1 MVGTISRRS
10 ADGRATG
17 APAQSPG
24 EPVAAYWQAWAPVL
38 ARMAATGLA
47 LLGLAGIGWAARG
60 SGELAA
66 LSTAPLSFGLAQ
78 LAGSGVGAVT
88 AATLAASAAP
98 PAPRPSAPCPR
109 AAAAPERPAPPAPVA
124 TATALSADGRVILN
138 LAGPAELQRLPGVGA
153 KRAAAIVELRQRL
166 RRFRRLSDL
175 LRIKGIG
182 PRTLERMLPML
193 VLDADAR
200 S

>member
-10 ADGRATG
+10 ADERVTG
-17 APAQSPG
+17 APARTAG
-24 EPVAAYWQAWAPVL
+24 ESAAAYWRAWAPL
-38 ARMAATGLA
+38 FARMAATGLA

-60 SGELAA
+60 SGEVAA

-88 AATLAASAAP
+88 IPTSAAP
-98 PAPRPSAPCPR
+98 PGPH
-109 AAAAPERPAPPAPVA
+109 PPAPCA
-124 TATALSADGRVILN
+124 PDAPAPEHPAPQPPAAPGGALTTEGRVILN
-138 LAGPAELQRLPGVGA
+138 LAGALELQRLPGVGA
-153 KRAAAIVELRQRL
+153 KRAAAIVELRRRL
-166 RRFRRLSDL
+166 GRFRRPSDL

>member
-1 MVGTISRRS
+1 MGTISHRS
-10 ADGRATG
+10 AEERVTG
-17 APAQSPG
+17 APARTAG
-24 EPVAAYWQAWAPVL
+24 ELAGAYWRAWAPL
-38 ARMAATGLA
+38 FARMAATGLA

-78 LAGSGVGAVT
+78 LAGPGIP
-88 AATLAASAAP
+88 AAIPASVAP
-98 PAPRPSAPCPR
+98 PAPQPPAPCARGAP
-109 AAAAPERPAPPAPVA
+109 APERPAPPEPPAA
-124 TATALSADGRVILN
+124 TGRALTAEGRVILN
-138 LAGPAELQRLPGVGA
+138 LAGPVELQRLPGVGA
-153 KRAAAIVELRQRL
+153 KRAVAIVALRERL
-166 RRFRRLSDL
+166 GRFRRLGDL

-193 VLDADAR
+193 VLDADPK

>member
-1 MVGTISRRS
+1 MVGTIFRRS
-10 ADGRATG
+10 AEERVTG
-17 APAQSPG
+17 APVRGAWESA
-24 EPVAAYWQAWAPVL
+24 AAYWRAGAPL
-38 ARMAATGLA
+38 FARMAATGLA

-60 SGELAA
+60 SGEVAA

-78 LAGSGVGAVT
+78 LAGSGVGAAGIPT
-88 AATLAASAAP
+88 AAVPPAP
-98 PAPRPSAPCPR
+98 PAPIPCAHEAPT
-109 AAAAPERPAPPAPVA
+109 PERPAPQAPATTEGA
-124 TATALSADGRVILN
+124 RMAEGRVILN
-138 LAGPAELQRLPGVGA
+138 RAGLVELQRLPGVGA

-166 RRFRRLSDL
+166 GRFRRPSDL

-193 VLDADAR
+193 VLDADAP